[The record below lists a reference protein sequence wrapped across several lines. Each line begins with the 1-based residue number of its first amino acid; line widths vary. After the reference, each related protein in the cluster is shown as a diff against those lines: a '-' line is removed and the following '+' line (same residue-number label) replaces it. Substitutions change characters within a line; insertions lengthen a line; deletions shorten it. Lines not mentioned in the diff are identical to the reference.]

1 MEEDARADIQQLIR
15 RKKQTKLKLKSGV
28 SNLIDAVIIPRQ
40 IRVEEFEIKGAKRRH
55 VMLVAGAINAITGRK
70 DWQED
75 ISVNSRA
82 KRIQEISIKEIDD
95 QIMDTI
101 WCGGD
106 GKYHEVHPNPV
117 TQYSIVILKISSS
130 NHALS
135 L

>member
-70 DWQED
+70 DWQVVERAQLMVFH
-75 ISVNSRA
+75 IHVAVNRINSVN
-82 KRIQEISIKEIDD
+82 E
-95 QIMDTI
+95 
-101 WCGGD
+101 
-106 GKYHEVHPNPV
+106 
-117 TQYSIVILKISSS
+117 
-130 NHALS
+130 
-135 L
+135 